1 MKLPRHI
8 ASLTAAM
15 LMTLQGVAP
24 AAEPLTTLEY
34 RLNGQVMEVS
44 PAALSVPKGIAG
56 SVAVR
61 IPGEVPSGAFVEATL
76 RGPSFPA
83 RRLVGPP
90 NAPLLLPPLALSG
103 DYSLDGIRLLAIDG
117 SVLLEGTPSR
127 VPVTVFEEVLI
138 SRVTS
143 RPLTL
148 DEIQDRG
155 IVIDESNFRA
165 IEFEVGFVLD
175 GQTFPVR
182 FPVVAP
188 QFKQSTEIIPAAELE
203 ERLARIAQ
211 LNQELIEGVK
221 LPPELEVVTPNIQ
234 VQAVNFQRTKGGE
247 DNLALGIPPIPAL
260 MVIPGNVG
268 FLNQFFS
275 VQIFTENGAPLNSG
289 LSVRDVRAE
298 LLLPAGPDRVAGTH
312 NSPGDDPLRFARSGP
327 DAVTQ
332 PVVPVRN
339 AGADGIPGNA
349 DDIGSLGP
357 RQTGQG
363 EFLVEGLQEGLHVM
377 DLKLS
382 AVLDGLAA
390 GPVEIEGSAAG
401 SVLVS
406 NPKFSLAFS
415 HPRTVRAGE
424 PYDAYVTILNT
435 SAAVANLTSITLNA
449 LNVSG
454 GLLLSPERVELGT
467 IRPGETATASYRVL
481 AQRTGAIS
489 FSNITTSDDSLVGRF
504 RLRIGVDER
513 GVALNPNTL
522 VLPDLV
528 DSLPPEV
535 VAAANRVL
543 GQALSAGTAAQLP
556 PGVIRVPK
564 SFVGT
569 TTTITSEGR
578 TLRSGGGSMLQQLAE
593 AGQRVRY
600 GEPLA
605 RVLPDLLLDWQGGRD
620 FNAGWDQ
627 IIRTTDAGREWRE
640 AMIRAIEEAGGDDAV
655 GRLLARGVD
664 FAGRGEHWTFAAI
677 SRGVFQGESANAS
690 LSLATATAT
699 ASISGGTLPKG
710 AGYGGR
716 EGAWMVAAENGE
728 ITWSVSDALPGETR
742 VAVLQSRADGTGR
755 QLVWTLTDLP
765 AGACLKFSTSGT
777 GTSLAVDENCDGTP
791 ETVVSAAVQDF
802 TEAPPAALA
811 VRQDPFL
818 HLGRPQTS
826 CYNPTTR
833 DEFGEPRVI
842 RNYANVVAVLFSKP
856 MSQET
861 AGDPAAY
868 TLEGGN
874 RAASVQV
881 QPGGR
886 VALLTLRQ
894 SIGIL
899 NLPSLTLGPGITDL
913 RGNSAAGDALP
924 VDLLVPEGLKVRG
937 RVIRADGSPGANLPV
952 TLTYNDAAPSPRG
965 CVPVDRRVSQVFSD
979 DQGDFVF
986 PFVLSGIPYSISTT
1000 DIGAV
1005 RDNEAIAI
1013 ILESG
1018 VDGEVTA
1025 ERLDALGV
1033 NVANGD
1039 EPGSIALRRAFGVAS
1054 IGEAIALA
1062 EGLDRA
1068 VVRDFPPQ
1076 SRIGGEGVYVL
1087 RFRGRAVVT
1096 GKVLAADGVTPV
1108 VGAAV
1113 NLFPDPAS
1121 RELGRGVFSDSDGRF
1136 AFFGVPVG
1144 LTSVSA
1150 ADNQGRTRTVST
1162 LVENAG
1168 STVELNL
1175 VLSSTAEVFATL
1187 QGRVSEADGTP
1198 HEAATVM
1205 IEHRPPAGSG
1215 PAGGVV
1221 AIVTTDAGGFYQA
1234 GSVPVSGTLRVTA
1247 ISRDARRKGE
1257 RLNITV
1263 AANTTNIV
1271 NISLQARATV
1281 SGRVEFANGD
1291 PVAGAYVG
1299 GGEELAVTD
1308 SLGRFTLEGVPTG
1321 SARQLSA
1328 GLPADPDSPDPRRQI
1343 ARVGT
1348 QSLSVV
1354 PGDGNFAVIRFTPVG
1369 RIVGLVLDE
1378 NSNPVPNLN
1387 VALPLDEGTQEESGF
1402 LWVTTDSAGGFV
1414 FESVGV
1420 KSWALSAPAPPVED
1434 VEGKIDNAISQIRNG
1449 DLDQII
1455 AAIQTAFGVFTGA
1468 SDPFLNGQG
1477 DNFNPARWGFIKDVN
1492 IDIDGRTRTV
1502 VLRFLPTAR
1511 ISGVVKNGQDVPIGA
1526 RVRLTGVGPR
1536 PNGFPATRIR
1546 AELDSDPAL
1555 GTFAFNGQA
1564 FIGDYGLQAASPFF
1578 PVVVSASGRTTQID
1592 PVVENVLLKFPPV
1605 IQTNG
1610 SLSGQVLLPD
1620 GSPAGGDI
1628 RVQIS
1633 FGDDFFI
1640 RTDADGRF
1648 ATTPGVF
1655 TLPARNYTV
1664 TALDEDSGA
1673 TGRASVFVTAGQD
1686 NQVTV
1691 RLLAR
1696 AGATVQ
1702 VMKADGSPAVGAEVE
1717 IMGGNFPNETF
1728 QATTGS
1734 NGEAAFFNLF
1744 EGPYTVSAALTIT
1757 GTRVAGRSTLTVG
1770 PGGGSATVR
1779 LGGVAT
1785 VRGVFVAT
1793 DGTTPIPFANINL
1806 SNLAVSPTDSDG
1818 RFELPD
1824 VPLGSHR
1831 ITATDDQ
1838 TGRTGFATVTLST
1851 DGQILDVVIVQ
1862 TPLGTIN
1869 GFVLNSAGN
1878 GGVANAKVDLTLD
1891 DPFALPRN
1899 RTVTTAPDGSFSFA
1913 AVPPGGLFLNA
1924 IDPASQLTGQVRGTM
1939 PAGAGTLNVDIPI
1952 TPTADLLVR
1961 VLESDGVT
1969 PHNEATVVVGLRS
1982 VDTAA
1987 DGTARFDSLR
1997 TGTAQLVRATSLR
2010 AGATRDFNAVV
2021 HTPSVQGAEE
2031 IVTLV
2036 MRGTGSVSGTV
2047 FRGDGVTP
2055 APGAQVVMTLSLV
2068 PGLPAS
2074 PFAGQNETV
2083 IADGEGR
2090 FNFNNVP
2097 VGPLK
2102 LAAFFQTQGA
2112 QAAVELASPG
2122 QNLAQNLILSASG
2135 TVEGRIVRADGV
2147 TPAAGA
2153 DVVVGFTSASSAI
2166 GGIVART
2173 DADGRFSF
2181 NPVAVGPFNLEASL
2195 VAANGLVRFA
2205 GALAANGEVFETG
2218 DLILDEAFPTVVATV
2233 PEAGNDSVDINSPVE
2248 ILFSEALDPATVFT
2262 SGIYLRPAGGGAAV
2276 PATLELAAPIGE
2288 TDLRLVR
2295 LLPTSPLA
2303 SSTTYQ
2309 LLVVDGDL
2317 INAVG
2322 TIIAR
2327 GPRDRVGRA
2336 LTALFSI
2343 TFNTRDQRPP
2353 VLLSFTPENGA
2364 EGVSPLVSIRASFDE
2379 PIQAG
2384 ATLTLT
2390 GPTGPVAGSVSLGPN
2405 NLSLTFLPT
2414 VPLPPNG
2421 NFAATLDQVFDLAGN
2436 ALAGQPLSTTFG
2448 TVDTIG
2454 PAIASLGLKNNASPV
2469 AGSTVTL
2476 AAVLAT
2482 PEIAARVRF
2491 SANFTDLGTTEPDVF
2506 ERSVVLPASGT
2517 VVYRAIA
2524 IDRFGNEGQVA
2535 EFTVN
2540 VLANQP
2546 PQVAFERLTPA
2557 TGPVPSGGGFSV
2569 RVSASDD
2576 GGIADLRAAATG
2588 AAVVPLRTSTGAPIM
2603 IQGFLPATA
2612 VPGTQVTILA
2622 SATDTSGEPS
2632 GGKSLAIEVS
2642 DGSPPVLAV
2651 VSPAVGAS
2659 ISPGAFTLEV
2669 DWRDNSGAAT
2679 LAVALSGGAIG
2690 SQSREVAAAPNT
2702 NAREAFNFDLSE
2714 LSPAGGTFTATV
2726 TATDG
2731 AGFSSIATRIFTIP
2745 DTKPPTLLSVSPANG
2760 AVRQNLWSPRTV
2772 VLTFDEP
2779 VGDSALSP
2787 ALYQLTGPDGAVPVF
2802 GVNRSGNTL
2811 RLDLSAQIGFG
2822 RVPLDPGE
2830 TYSILVPAAVAD
2842 AAGNL
2847 WRDVGGVAVPPEG
2860 RTFSFSTATVTQL
2873 LPTAGTRIVPGQ
2885 TIPFVFADD
2894 GLGAT
2899 SIRYGFV
2906 GGPTQ
2911 TSVAFPPATV
2921 TLPVNATEARLVIT
2935 GFASFDQSS
2944 IADLGRFGTTLLDLR
2959 PRDDD
2964 DDNDGWLNG
2973 FEADRGM
2980 DPFTADD
2987 DADDFDNDGLT
2998 NGEERALGTDPAK
3011 ADTDDDGLTDSEEFD
3026 LGTNPLNPDSDGDG
3040 LPDGVDPFPL
3050 EPNRAPVA
3058 INDAFATTAGAD
3070 RLITLASLLANDSDP
3085 DGEVFTF
3092 ASFTQPTGGGT
3103 LVLENSDTELRYTPD
3118 PAFSGS
3124 ETFTYTIR
3132 DPAGLTATAT
3142 VTVTVGDNTLPSG
3155 GDFERG
3161 ILVFDGVNDFVQVAH
3176 DPALNP
3182 RDELTVEAWVQ
3193 LDALTDTRM
3202 GIVGL
3207 WNFDSSVAGQ
3217 ATQSYLLEIDSGRL
3231 RFRISVDGTSSI
3243 TTADP
3248 ALFPLGEWVHI
3259 AATYDGTRT
3268 RLYRNG
3274 VEVASQFA
3282 SGQLAVNPLPFV
3294 IGRVFSSGGLRELDG
3309 SIDEVRVW
3317 NVARPAVAIVA
3328 SKDFAAHGGE
3338 PGLVG
3343 LWGFDE
3349 TGNIARDGTAIGND
3363 GVLGGG
3369 VESAFPAR
3377 AVAVDPVPTERFQ
3390 EALVFNDASS
3400 LIVLSATDPDPG
3412 PLALTVLSLPVN
3424 GALFQFSGSVAG
3436 AEITAT
3442 GTVLTDPLQ
3451 RVVYQPDPGF
3461 AGRDGFSFVA
3471 SDGQLNTGRL
3481 DVVLKGTDVPLLATD
3496 DIWDSSQGVTVT
3508 STSPLASGSNALSAF
3523 DGTTTALVFA
3533 DGQSANFV
3541 HFIEWQTPKAVLVD
3555 EARIFADDDGPA
3567 SAAGG
3572 FREMRLFGRVDP
3584 GDPFTL
3590 IATVRPTANPY
3601 LNDLREVVAMDSFVG
3616 TQFRAEFDAVA
3627 VGRGPRLTEL
3637 DATGET
3643 VVLRTIPGANGPVV
3657 LQNPTASGSQ
3667 SGFPVVNLTDG
3678 VTTGGSGWAG
3688 DVGGTPA
3695 LTAVFETQVDIAAA
3709 LGTEFT
3715 FTLPQFFGG
3724 THFLGNFRISATT
3737 DSRNAFADGL
3747 GSGGDVTANW
3757 TVLDVLQV
3765 TGTGGESFQVL
3776 PDKSILVSG
3785 TMPATTTYTIRTTGI
3800 SGAVTG
3806 FRLEMLENSSLP
3818 TNGPGRASNG
3828 NWVLTEFQVS
3838 ALGSIDVVVANRAPR
3853 GSEDSL
3859 TAHQE
3864 FPITTTNLFANDGD
3878 PDGDSISLASVDSTS
3893 AQGGGI
3899 VHQGGGIFIYT
3910 PPTGFSGSDT
3920 FTYRITDGFQIS
3932 KPVVVSVNVLPTN
3945 VVSWNNA
3952 SGGSWT
3958 TPSNWFPARVPTSAD
3973 TVRIDLP
3980 GTYAI
3985 TLSSGTQSPV
3995 SLSMGGV
4002 GVAATLSHTAGVL
4015 APAFPSFVKPG
4026 SRYQLGGGTLAN
4038 SQLLTIEGELLMTS
4052 GALTGA
4058 GNLSVVGTFAW
4069 SAGTLFAGG
4078 ETIIAAGG
4086 TANISSSSTKGLNRT
4101 LRNQGTVNYTG
4112 VSLLFNFGASSN
4124 GRIENESGAT
4134 FIVDGD
4140 GDFSHSSG
4148 GTNAFNNAGSL
4159 IKRGAFTTFLSS
4171 FVPLNNTG
4179 TITIEA
4185 GILELNGGGS
4195 LAGTITSAG
4204 GVLAMNNGSYAI
4216 GAGGLLDQTSLS
4228 VNNTNLTIND
4238 ASAVNFTTLT
4248 ATGSNVT
4255 FGVDY
4260 TLANLTISG
4269 SNLIGAGNV
4278 TVTNSFNFSG
4288 GSLVAGGELIIAAGA
4303 TGNLTSSS
4311 TKGLNR
4317 TLRNQGT
4324 VNYTGV
4330 SLFFNFGASSHGRIE
4345 NESGATFIV
4354 DGDGDFSHSSGG
4366 TNAFNNAGSLIK
4378 RGAFTTSFSS
4388 FVPLNNT
4395 GTITIEAGILEL
4407 NGGGS
4412 LAGTITSA
4420 GGVLAMNNGSY
4431 VIGAGGLLDQPSLS
4445 VNNINLTIND
4455 ASALNIT
4462 TLTATSSNVTFGVDY
4477 TLANLTLSGSNLI
4490 GAGNV
4495 TVTNSFNFSGGS
4507 LVAGGELII
4516 AAGATGNL
4524 TSSSTKGLNRTLR
4537 NQGTV
4542 NYTGVSLFFNFGAF
4556 SNGRIE
4562 NESGAFFIV
4571 DGDGDFSHSSG
4582 GTNAFNNAGSLI
4594 KRGAFTTS
4602 FSSLVP
4608 LNNTG
4613 TITIEAG
4620 ILDLNGGGSL
4630 NGTITSAG
4638 GVLAMNN
4645 GNYVIG
4651 AGGFL
4656 DQSSLSVNN
4665 TNLTINDA
4673 AALNVITF
4681 TATTSNVTFGVDFTL
4696 ANLNLS
4702 GSNLIGA
4709 GNVTITNT
4717 FNFIG
4722 GSLVAGGELI
4732 IAAGATGNLSS
4743 SSTKGLSRTLR
4754 NQGTVNYT
4762 GVSLFFNFGASSNG
4776 RIENESG
4783 AVFIVDGDG
4792 NFSHSSGGTN
4802 AFNNAGSLI
4811 KRGAF
4816 TTSFSSLVPLNNTGT
4831 ITMEA
4836 GILQLTGGFTQNG
4849 VLAGSGTVQ
4858 ANFTNN
4864 GILRPDPLPGPGL
4877 TISGNL
4883 IQGAAGRI
4891 ELTLAGRDPGRI
4903 HRSLSVTGSATLA
4916 GTLAL
4921 DLQHPFA
4928 EGVGE
4933 SFEVFSFASR
4943 SGDFSAVEGLLA
4955 NSGYDFSRAFTASAQ
4970 QLTVLT
4976 QGDLPA
4982 PAVPFAFFDP
4992 ALATTDSDG
5001 DGLSDLLEHAF
5012 GCAPDDPASRRSPSI
5027 EMLRA
5032 QDLDGWTPAIRY
5044 WERSDGL
5051 PVIYTVEYSTD
5062 LASWSPADGNDGRP
5076 GLVETSRA
5084 TACPVADVV
5093 VKRLSHPV
5101 ASAKLFLR
5109 VSVAPRHED

>member
-1 MKLPRHI
+1 
-8 ASLTAAM
+8 
-15 LMTLQGVAP
+15 
-24 AAEPLTTLEY
+24 
-34 RLNGQVMEVS
+34 
-44 PAALSVPKGIAG
+44 
-56 SVAVR
+56 
-61 IPGEVPSGAFVEATL
+61 
-76 RGPSFPA
+76 
-83 RRLVGPP
+83 
-90 NAPLLLPPLALSG
+90 
-103 DYSLDGIRLLAIDG
+103 
-117 SVLLEGTPSR
+117 
-127 VPVTVFEEVLI
+127 
-138 SRVTS
+138 
-143 RPLTL
+143 
-148 DEIQDRG
+148 
-155 IVIDESNFRA
+155 
-165 IEFEVGFVLD
+165 
-175 GQTFPVR
+175 
-182 FPVVAP
+182 
-188 QFKQSTEIIPAAELE
+188 
-203 ERLARIAQ
+203 
-211 LNQELIEGVK
+211 
-221 LPPELEVVTPNIQ
+221 
-234 VQAVNFQRTKGGE
+234 
-247 DNLALGIPPIPAL
+247 
-260 MVIPGNVG
+260 
-268 FLNQFFS
+268 
-275 VQIFTENGAPLNSG
+275 
-289 LSVRDVRAE
+289 
-298 LLLPAGPDRVAGTH
+298 
-312 NSPGDDPLRFARSGP
+312 
-327 DAVTQ
+327 
-332 PVVPVRN
+332 
-339 AGADGIPGNA
+339 
-349 DDIGSLGP
+349 
-357 RQTGQG
+357 
-363 EFLVEGLQEGLHVM
+363 
-377 DLKLS
+377 
-382 AVLDGLAA
+382 
-390 GPVEIEGSAAG
+390 
-401 SVLVS
+401 
-406 NPKFSLAFS
+406 
-415 HPRTVRAGE
+415 
-424 PYDAYVTILNT
+424 
-435 SAAVANLTSITLNA
+435 
-449 LNVSG
+449 
-454 GLLLSPERVELGT
+454 
-467 IRPGETATASYRVL
+467 
-481 AQRTGAIS
+481 
-489 FSNITTSDDSLVGRF
+489 
-504 RLRIGVDER
+504 
-513 GVALNPNTL
+513 
-522 VLPDLV
+522 
-528 DSLPPEV
+528 
-535 VAAANRVL
+535 
-543 GQALSAGTAAQLP
+543 
-556 PGVIRVPK
+556 
-564 SFVGT
+564 
-569 TTTITSEGR
+569 
-578 TLRSGGGSMLQQLAE
+578 
-593 AGQRVRY
+593 
-600 GEPLA
+600 
-605 RVLPDLLLDWQGGRD
+605 
-620 FNAGWDQ
+620 
-627 IIRTTDAGREWRE
+627 
-640 AMIRAIEEAGGDDAV
+640 
-655 GRLLARGVD
+655 
-664 FAGRGEHWTFAAI
+664 
-677 SRGVFQGESANAS
+677 
-690 LSLATATAT
+690 
-699 ASISGGTLPKG
+699 
-710 AGYGGR
+710 
-716 EGAWMVAAENGE
+716 
-728 ITWSVSDALPGETR
+728 
-742 VAVLQSRADGTGR
+742 
-755 QLVWTLTDLP
+755 
-765 AGACLKFSTSGT
+765 
-777 GTSLAVDENCDGTP
+777 
-791 ETVVSAAVQDF
+791 
-802 TEAPPAALA
+802 
-811 VRQDPFL
+811 
-818 HLGRPQTS
+818 
-826 CYNPTTR
+826 
-833 DEFGEPRVI
+833 
-842 RNYANVVAVLFSKP
+842 

-979 DQGDFVF
+979 DQGDFLF

-1033 NVANGD
+1033 NAANGN

-1108 VGAAV
+1108 AGAAV

-1175 VLSSTAEVFATL
+1175 VLSSTAEVFAAL

-1263 AANTTNIV
+1263 AANTTNVV
-1271 NISLQARATV
+1271 NVSLQARATV

-1343 ARVGT
+1343 ARVGS

-1387 VALPLDEGTQEESGF
+1387 VALPLDEGTEEESGF
-1402 LWVTTDSAGGFV
+1402 LWVTTDAAGGFV

-1477 DNFNPARWGFIKDVN
+1477 AGFNPARWGFIKDVN

-1592 PVVENVLLKFPPV
+1592 PVVENILLKFPPV
-1605 IQTNG
+1605 MQTNG

-1633 FGDDFFI
+1633 FGNDFFI

-1673 TGRASVFVTAGQD
+1673 TGRASAFVTAGQD

-1770 PGGGSATVR
+1770 PDGGSATVR

-1806 SNLAVSPTDSDG
+1806 SNLAVSPTDGDG
-1818 RFELPD
+1818 RFVLPD

-1878 GGVANAKVDLTLD
+1878 GGVANAKVELTLD

-1913 AVPPGGLFLNA
+1913 AVPPGGLFLRA
-1924 IDPASQLTGQVRGTM
+1924 TDPASQLSGQVRGTM

-1969 PHNEATVVVGLRS
+1969 PHAEATVVVGNRS
-1982 VDTAA
+1982 VDTAS

-1997 TGTAQLVRATSLR
+1997 TGTTQLVRATSLR
-2010 AGATRDFNAVV
+2010 AGATRDFNAVI

-2055 APGAQVVMTLSLV
+2055 AAGAQVVMTLSAV

-2074 PFAGQNETV
+2074 PFAGQNETL

-2122 QNLAQNLILSASG
+2122 QKLSQNLILSASG
-2135 TVEGRIVRADGV
+2135 TVEGRIVRADRV

-2153 DVVVGFTSASSAI
+2153 DVVISFTSASSAI

-2181 NPVAVGPFNLEASL
+2181 NPVAVGPFSLEASL
-2195 VAANGLVRFA
+2195 VAANGLARFA

-2218 DLILDEAFPTVVATV
+2218 DLVLDEAFPTVVATV
-2233 PEAGNDSVDINSPVE
+2233 PEAGNDSVDINLPVE
-2248 ILFSEALDPATVFT
+2248 ILFSEALDPATVLT

-2276 PATLELAAPIGE
+2276 PASLQLVAPSGE
-2288 TDLRLVR
+2288 SDLRLVR
-2295 LLPTSPLA
+2295 LLPTAPLA

-2309 LLVVDGDL
+2309 LLVIDGDL
-2317 INAVG
+2317 INALG

-2336 LTALFSI
+2336 LTALFST

-2353 VLLSFTPENGA
+2353 VLLSFTPENGT
-2364 EGVSPLVSIRASFDE
+2364 EGVNPLVSIRASFDE
-2379 PIQAG
+2379 PLQAG

-2421 NFAATLDQVFDLAGN
+2421 TFTATLDQVSDLAGN
-2436 ALAGQPLSTTFG
+2436 ALAGQPLSTTFA
-2448 TVDTIG
+2448 TIDTIG

-2476 AAVLAT
+2476 ATVLAT
-2482 PEIAARVRF
+2482 PESGARVRF

-2506 ERSVVLPASGT
+2506 ERSVVLPASGS

-2546 PQVAFERLTPA
+2546 PQVVFERITPA

-2588 AAVVPLRTSTGAPIM
+2588 AAVVPLRTSTGAPIL

-2622 SATDTSGEPS
+2622 SATDTSGESS

-2651 VSPAVGAS
+2651 ASPASGAS

-2679 LAVALSGGAIG
+2679 LAVALSGGAIA

-2714 LSPAGGTFTATV
+2714 LSPTGGTFTATM

-2731 AGFSSIATRIFTIP
+2731 AGFSSIATRTFTIP
-2745 DTKPPTLLSVSPANG
+2745 DTKPPTLLSVIPANG

-2779 VGDSALSP
+2779 VGDSALEP
-2787 ALYQLTGPDGAVPVF
+2787 TLYQVDGPDGTVPVF

-2811 RLDLSAQIGFG
+2811 RLDLSAQAGFG

-2847 WRDVGGVAVPPEG
+2847 WRDVGGAAVPPEG

-2873 LPTAGTRIVPGQ
+2873 LPTAGTKIVPGQ

-2921 TLPVNATEARLVIT
+2921 TLPANATEARLVIT

-2980 DPFTADD
+2980 DPFTADE
-2987 DADDFDNDGLT
+2987 DADDFDNDGLS
-2998 NGEERALGTDPAK
+2998 NGEERGLSTDPAK
-3011 ADTDDDGLTDSEEFD
+3011 ADTDDDGLDDFAENQA
-3026 LGTNPLNPDSDGDG
+3026 GTNPLNPDSDGDG
-3040 LPDGVDPFPL
+3040 IPDALDPFPL
-3050 EPNRAPVA
+3050 LFNRAPLA
-3058 INDAFATTAGAD
+3058 ADDSFFLNAGE
-3070 RLITLASLLANDSDP
+3070 TLAIHIAADLLANDSDP
-3085 DGEVFTF
+3085 DGDSLVFLN
-3092 ASFTQPTGGGT
+3092 FTQPASGGT
-3103 LVLENSDTELRYTPD
+3103 VTQVDADTLRFTPE
-3118 PAFSGS
+3118 PGFNGGV
-3124 ETFTYTIR
+3124 TFQYTIR
-3132 DPAGLTATAT
+3132 DAGGATATAM
-3142 VTVTVGDNTLPSG
+3142 VTVAVGENTRPVAGRLVQDAGSALGFDGSDDAASPVGTADRFAVRSNFTMELWVNPTGSRNVTSEATGGILGIGGQRYVVAPVQAGAVLAGAGISVGNNGVSVFEHGDSYLPSL
-3155 GDFERG
+3155 
-3161 ILVFDGVNDFVQVAH
+3161 LVHNGRIEGWTHVAVVYDNNRPRLYINGQFV
-3176 DPALNP
+3176 
-3182 RDELTVEAWVQ
+3182 RE
-3193 LDALTDTRM
+3193 
-3202 GIVGL
+3202 GL
-3207 WNFDSSVAGQ
+3207 
-3217 ATQSYLLEIDSGRL
+3217 QS
-3231 RFRISVDGTSSI
+3231 
-3243 TTADP
+3243 
-3248 ALFPLGEWVHI
+3248 
-3259 AATYDGTRT
+3259 TRT
-3268 RLYRNG
+3268 
-3274 VEVASQFA
+3274 VVPSF
-3282 SGQLAVNPLPFV
+3282 
-3294 IGRVFSSGGLRELDG
+3294 GLSNIISFGPYAGDV
-3309 SIDEVRVW
+3309 DEYRVW
-3317 NVARPAVAIVA
+3317 NRALSAAEIAANFQRVLRDPA
-3328 SKDFAAHGGE
+3328 E
-3338 PGLVG
+3338 PGLVA
-3343 LWGFDE
+3343 LFGFDE
-3349 TGNIARDGTAIGND
+3349 DSGATLFNPANPELRMQLQPGTQT
-3363 GVLGGG
+3363 
-3369 VESAFPAR
+3369 PAR
-3377 AVAVDPVPTERFQ
+3377 VPSGAPIFSRLQRETLLGNRT
-3390 EALVFNDASS
+3390 ALIQLDGSDADHNP
-3400 LIVLSATDPDPG
+3400 LTAKILSQ
-3412 PLALTVLSLPVN
+3412 PVN
-3424 GALFQFSGSVAG
+3424 GRLFQFVAGAAG
-3436 AEITAT
+3436 AEIMAP
-3442 GTVLTDPLQ
+3442 GTVVTDSKRRLIYEPN
-3451 RVVYQPDPGF
+3451 
-3461 AGRDGFSFVA
+3461 AGSAGQDVFGFSVSDFALESEPAVLVIQVA
-3471 SDGQLNTGRL
+3471 AN
-3481 DVVLKGTDVPLLATD
+3481 VELAAD
-3496 DIWDSSQGVTVT
+3496 DIWSTSEGAIVT
-3508 STSPLASGSNALSAF
+3508 STSPLADGSPAANAF
-3523 DGTTTALVFA
+3523 DGTPAGLVFA
-3533 DGQSANFV
+3533 GGAPEGTV
-3541 HFIEWQTPKAVLVD
+3541 HFIEWETPGPVLMD
-3555 EARIFADDDGPA
+3555 AARLFATDGGI
-3567 SAAGG
+3567 AGNG
-3572 FREMRLFGRVDP
+3572 FREARLFGRRDT
-3584 GDPFTL
+3584 GAAFQL
-3590 IATVRPTANPY
+3590 LATFAVPANPY
-3601 LNDLREVVAMDSFVG
+3601 FNGEVRTTAALDGFVG
-3616 TQFRAEFDAVA
+3616 TQFRAEFDPAVPGA
-3627 VGRGPRLTEL
+3627 GPRVTEL
-3637 DATGET
+3637 DGIGET
-3643 VVLRTIPGANGPVV
+3643 VVLQLLDGPVA
-3657 LQNPTASGSQ
+3657 LQNATATFSQ
-3667 SGFPVVNLTDG
+3667 SGFPAGSSIDG
-3678 VTTGGSGWAG
+3678 NTASGGWAINSGPTPQTLVWETSQNIAVTPESGIRFDFIQNFGGS
-3688 DVGGTPA
+3688 
-3695 LTAVFETQVDIAAA
+3695 
-3709 LGTEFT
+3709 
-3715 FTLPQFFGG
+3715 
-3724 THFLGNFRISATT
+3724 HFLGAFRISATT
-3737 DSRNAFADGL
+3737 DDRSEFADGL
-3747 GSGGDVTANW
+3747 ATGGDVTANW
-3757 TVLDVLQV
+3757 TPLDPEDIQS
-3765 TGTGGESFQVL
+3765 TGGETFTVRG
-3776 PDKSILVSG
+3776 DKTIVVTGNMPAATTHTIRYTGASG
-3785 TMPATTTYTIRTTGI
+3785 TI
-3800 SGAVTG
+3800 TG
-3806 FRLEMLENSSLP
+3806 FRLEMLNDPAASASG
-3818 TNGPGRASNG
+3818 GPGRTGHG
-3828 NWVLTEFQVS
+3828 NFVLTEVGV
-3838 ALGSIDVVVANRAPR
+3838 ALKDVIYFNRAPR
-3853 GSEDSL
+3853 GTADLVETIQGIPLVINPLTNDSD
-3859 TAHQE
+3859 
-3864 FPITTTNLFANDGD
+3864 FDGD
-3878 PDGDSISLASVDSTS
+3878 PLTIASFTQPPVGEGSVTAEGATGLRYEPSPGFVGTTSFTYRPTDGLQSGAPTLVTMTVRPSLERRWINPSGGNWSVASNWLNNEIPSPSDIAIIDIDGTYTVTLDVDVAVSELRLGGANGIQTLNVNGRTLTVANGGTGGSGGRLVVASGRANLLGQNSFARLELSGSGQFGGSGTVTVTGTLTWTGGSMLGSGKTVIAPGATATISNATNNTSFHESRVLENAGTVTHTAVNLFFNLSNIPTTARIVNLPGGIWESQGEADFRNNFVATSAFENAGLFRKTGAGITQFTNNQIRFENSGTVEILEGTIQLDAGGASSGAIQVAAGATLLLGNSFAQSAGAISGEGGLQVSGGTTSLANVSALTGPLTATGGNLTFTTAVGSTGSLTISGGRFNFNAAQRFTSLTLSGTGQLGGSGTVTVTGILTWTGGSMLGSGKTVIAPGAIATISNATNNASFHESRVLENAGTVTHTAVNLFFNLSNIPTTARIVNVPGAVWESQGEADFRHNFAANSVFENAGLFRKTGAGTTQFTNNQIRFENTGTVEILEGTIQLDAGGTSSGAIQVAAGATLLLGNNFTQSAGAISGGGGLQVSGGTISLADAS
-3893 AQGGGI
+3893 ALTGPLTATGGNL
-3899 VHQGGGIFIYT
+3899 
-3910 PPTGFSGSDT
+3910 T
-3920 FTYRITDGFQIS
+3920 FTTAVGSTGSLTI
-3932 KPVVVSVNVLPTN
+3932 
-3945 VVSWNNA
+3945 
-3952 SGGSWT
+3952 SGGRFNFDAAQIFT
-3958 TPSNWFPARVPTSAD
+3958 N
-3973 TVRIDLP
+3973 L
-3980 GTYAI
+3980 
-3985 TLSSGTQSPV
+3985 TLSGT
-3995 SLSMGGV
+3995 G
-4002 GVAATLSHTAGVL
+4002 
-4015 APAFPSFVKPG
+4015 
-4026 SRYQLGGGTLAN
+4026 QLGGSGTVTVTGNLAWTGG
-4038 SQLLTIEGELLMTS
+4038 SMLGSGKTVIAPTATATISNATNNTSFHESRVLENAGTVTHTAVNLFFNLSNIPTTARIVNLPGGIWEARGEADFKHNFAATS
-4052 GALTGA
+4052 VFENAGLFRKTGA
-4058 GNLSVVGTFAW
+4058 GTTQFTSNQIRFENTGTVEIFE
-4069 SAGTLFAGG
+4069 GTVQLDAGG
-4078 ETIIAAGG
+4078 
-4086 TANISSSSTKGLNRT
+4086 SSSGLIN
-4101 LRNQGTVNYTG
+4101 V
-4112 VSLLFNFGASSN
+4112 A
-4124 GRIENESGAT
+4124 SGAT
-4134 FIVDGD
+4134 FLINNNFTQAAGAISGGGGLHV
-4140 GDFSHSSG
+4140 SG
-4148 GTNAFNNAGSL
+4148 GT
-4159 IKRGAFTTFLSS
+4159 I
-4171 FVPLNNTG
+4171 
-4179 TITIEA
+4179 
-4185 GILELNGGGS
+4185 S
-4195 LAGTITSAG
+4195 LA
-4204 GVLAMNNGSYAI
+4204 
-4216 GAGGLLDQTSLS
+4216 
-4228 VNNTNLTIND
+4228 D
-4238 ASAVNFTTLT
+4238 AST
-4248 ATGSNVT
+4248 S
-4255 FGVDY
+4255 
-4260 TLANLTISG
+4260 NLTISG
-4269 SNLIGAGNV
+4269 GRL
-4278 TVTNSFNFSG
+4278 NFD
-4288 GSLVAGGELIIAAGA
+4288 
-4303 TGNLTSSS
+4303 TG
-4311 TKGLNR
+4311 
-4317 TLRNQGT
+4317 Q
-4324 VNYTGV
+4324 
-4330 SLFFNFGASSHGRIE
+4330 
-4345 NESGATFIV
+4345 TF
-4354 DGDGDFSHSSGG
+4354 
-4366 TNAFNNAGSLIK
+4366 
-4378 RGAFTTSFSS
+4378 
-4388 FVPLNNT
+4388 P
-4395 GTITIEAGILEL
+4395 
-4407 NGGGS
+4407 
-4412 LAGTITSA
+4412 
-4420 GGVLAMNNGSY
+4420 
-4431 VIGAGGLLDQPSLS
+4431 
-4445 VNNINLTIND
+4445 
-4455 ASALNIT
+4455 
-4462 TLTATSSNVTFGVDY
+4462 
-4477 TLANLTLSGSNLI
+4477 NLTLSSSGQLGGS
-4490 GAGNV
+4490 GTV
-4495 TVTNSFNFSGGS
+4495 TVTDTLTWTGGS
-4507 LVAGGELII
+4507 MLGSGKTVI
-4516 AAGATGNL
+4516 APGATASISNA
-4524 TSSSTKGLNRTLR
+4524 TNNSSFHESRVLENA
-4537 NQGTV
+4537 GTV
-4542 NYTGVSLFFNFGAF
+4542 THTAVNLFFNLSNIPTTARIVNLPGAVW
-4556 SNGRIE
+4556 
-4562 NESGAFFIV
+4562 ESQGEA
-4571 DGDGDFSHSSG
+4571 DFKHNFAADSV
-4582 GTNAFNNAGSLI
+4582 FENAGI
-4594 KRGAFTTS
+4594 FRKTGAGTTQFT
-4602 FSSLVP
+4602 SSQIRFE
-4608 LNNTG
+4608 NTG
-4613 TITIEAG
+4613 TLRIE
-4620 ILDLNGGGSL
+4620 
-4630 NGTITSAG
+4630 G
-4638 GVLAMNN
+4638 GVL
-4645 GNYVIG
+4645 
-4651 AGGFL
+4651 
-4656 DQSSLSVNN
+4656 Q
-4665 TNLTINDA
+4665 
-4673 AALNVITF
+4673 AL
-4681 TATTSNVTFGVDFTL
+4681 
-4696 ANLNLS
+4696 
-4702 GSNLIGA
+4702 
-4709 GNVTITNT
+4709 
-4717 FNFIG
+4717 
-4722 GSLVAGGELI
+4722 
-4732 IAAGATGNLSS
+4732 
-4743 SSTKGLSRTLR
+4743 
-4754 NQGTVNYT
+4754 
-4762 GVSLFFNFGASSNG
+4762 
-4776 RIENESG
+4776 
-4783 AVFIVDGDG
+4783 
-4792 NFSHSSGGTN
+4792 
-4802 AFNNAGSLI
+4802 
-4811 KRGAF
+4811 
-4816 TTSFSSLVPLNNTGT
+4816 
-4831 ITMEA
+4831 
-4836 GILQLTGGFTQNG
+4836 GGFTQ
-4849 VLAGSGTVQ
+4849 SGIIEGTGTLQ
-4858 ANFTNN
+4858 ASFTND

-4891 ELTLAGRDPGRI
+4891 ELTLAGRDPSRI
-4903 HRSLSVTGSATLA
+4903 HRSLTVTGSATLA

-4955 NSGYDFSRAFTASAQ
+4955 NSGYDFSRGFTASAQ

-4982 PAVPFAFFDP
+4982 PAVPLAFFDP
-4992 ALATTDSDG
+4992 ALASTDSDG

-5027 EMLRA
+5027 EILRA
-5032 QDLDGWTPAIRY
+5032 ENPDEWIPAIRY

-5101 ASAKLFLR
+5101 GRGILFLR
-5109 VSVAPRHED
+5109 VSVAPRTQD